1 MKQTYQYSPSKAI
14 FLDVDGVLNNIRWAE
29 NMERE
34 YGIQIYRDD
43 ILEDRAINLLKI
55 IIEETGA
62 VIVVSSDW
70 RKIHVMLGHLRD
82 RLAEY
87 GITIYD
93 VTPTG
98 GPSRGSEIAAW
109 LAQHPGI
116 TQYVILDD
124 HYDMEG
130 HGDHLVLT
138 MPTQGLTIADA
149 ARCVHRLNEGIEDS
163 ADIGVVA
170 KRIREKSKT
179 NHAGGGNGP

>member
-1 MKQTYQYSPSKAI
+1 MKQTYQYSPRKAI

-29 NMERE
+29 DMERE
-34 YGIQIYRDD
+34 YGIQIYRDN

-55 IIEETGA
+55 IIDETGA

-70 RKIHVMLGHLRD
+70 RKIHVMLGYLRD

-87 GITIYD
+87 GITIYG

-98 GPSRGSEIAAW
+98 GPSRGSEIAVW
-109 LAQHPGI
+109 LAEHPGI

-138 MPTQGLTIADA
+138 MLTQGLTIADA
-149 ARCVHRLNEGIEDS
+149 ARCVQRLNEGDKDS